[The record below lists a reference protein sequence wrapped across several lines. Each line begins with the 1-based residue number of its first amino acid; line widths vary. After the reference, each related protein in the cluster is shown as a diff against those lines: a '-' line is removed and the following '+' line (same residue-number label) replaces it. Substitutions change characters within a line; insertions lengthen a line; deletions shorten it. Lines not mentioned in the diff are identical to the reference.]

1 MYIHSSSPFFCSSM
15 RIAATM
21 FLETRQ
27 PALAGRTHTLPQTVA
42 NLPRATLGEAAEG
55 GNSDRRCGVVTGCGT
70 RCRQASTLAIFEP
83 AIRATGAPGKRGQT
97 GSNTP
102 RKRFTAPS
110 QNYRGARP
118 HISIP
123 IWTACLKASK
133 RHATQALSLRQLWVS
148 ARTGAGKSRQWSCD
162 SV

>member
-1 MYIHSSSPFFCSSM
+1 
-15 RIAATM
+15 M

-70 RCRQASTLAIFEP
+70 GCRQASTLAIFEP

-110 QNYRGARP
+110 QNGRGRMTS
-118 HISIP
+118 HQY
-123 IWTACLKASK
+123 TDLDCLP
-133 RHATQALSLRQLWVS
+133 Q
-148 ARTGAGKSRQWSCD
+148 
-162 SV
+162 SVQTTCHTST